1 LTLEKTGYPT
11 APKTETCILVCV
23 ADKNN
28 AKDKSEEYLEE
39 LELLAST
46 AGAITIK
53 KIVQKLIHPD
63 PKTYIGKGKV
73 EELALFVKDNKVDLV
88 IFDDELSPSQIRNIE
103 NNLPDIKIMD
113 RSGLILDIF
122 AKNAKTAQASL
133 QVELAQMQYLM
144 PRLTK
149 MWTHLT
155 KHAGGIGT
163 RGPGEKEIETDR
175 RIIRNNINILR
186 DKLKKIEQQSE
197 VQRKNRHEKI
207 NISLIGYTNAGKS
220 TVMNALTQAN
230 VLAENKL
237 FATLDATVRQ
247 WQLQNEEGTIFHCL
261 LADTVGFIRKLPHTL
276 IESFKSTLAVA
287 KEADILLHVVD
298 VSHPEFENHIEI
310 VNDTLKEIGVLDK
323 QTILVLNKIDLLE
336 KNLEENIKDFKN
348 NWISKENWPVVF
360 ISASH
365 KTNINDLKNIILKQ
379 IENNAAFKTIYK
391 G

>member
-1 LTLEKTGYPT
+1 MTLEKTGYPT